1 MEIDKTTVGLSL
13 ILAVV
18 VAILVFSASLPV
30 SGSESV
36 QQATVTKNITAVKIV
51 AQDGTTTNTV
61 THWNFVGQSGATVT
75 DPTNS
80 ETETQDIT
88 TNQSAVACLNNTN
101 TVVMTVYITSGAW
114 SDVTTTVS
122 SESWN
127 VSDGTKPAGWTVF
140 TPGTEVKL
148 TGSNAPSATLTNN
161 GNWSLWLK
169 ATLNE
174 PGSATSTFDVTC
186 EL

>member
-1 MEIDKTTVGLSL
+1 MGIDKTTIGLSL

-18 VAILVFSASLPV
+18 VAMLVFSASLPV

-36 QQATVTKNITAVKIV
+36 QNATVTKNITAVKIV
-51 AQDGTTTNTV
+51 GQSGAATPAV
-61 THWNFVGQSGATVT
+61 THWNFSGQSGATVA
-75 DPTNS
+75 DPANS
-80 ETETQDIT
+80 AGQTQVIT
-88 TNQSAVACLNNTN
+88 TNQTAVACLNNTN
-101 TVVMTVYITSGAW
+101 TAAAMTVYITAGAW
-114 SDVTTTVS
+114 TGDNVIS

-140 TPGTEVKL
+140 ADDVEVPL
-148 TGSNAPSATLTNN
+148 NISNAPNTTLSAN

-169 ATLNE
+169 AALNQG
-174 PGSATSTFDVTC
+174 GSATSTFNVTC

>member
-1 MEIDKTTVGLSL
+1 MELDKTTIGLSL

-18 VAILVFSASLPV
+18 VAMLVFSASLPV
-30 SGSESV
+30 SGSDAE

-51 AQDGTTTNTV
+51 GHTGAATSTV
-61 THWNFVGQSGATVT
+61 IHWNFSGQSGATVA
-75 DPTNS
+75 DPKNS
-80 ETETQDIT
+80 DGHAQVIT
-88 TNQSAVACLNNTN
+88 TNQTAVACLNNTN
-101 TVVMTVYITSGAW
+101 TAAAMTVYITAGAW
-114 SDVTTTVS
+114 TDNNVIS

-140 TPGTEVKL
+140 AGDIEVPL
-148 TGSNAPSATLTNN
+148 TISNAPAATLSAN

-169 ATLNE
+169 AVLNNS
-174 PGSATSTFDVTC
+174 GSATSTFNVTC